1 MLLCEDDPDVARA
14 IADVLEAAG
23 MQVSAVPS
31 VRQAKIALDQAR
43 YDVALV
49 DLHLAD
55 SDGLELVSDLRT
67 HDATR
72 ALPVIVM
79 TARARTS
86 ADAERFSTL
95 QLADWLQ
102 KPIDP
107 SRLLDAIHNVL
118 LELRGRRARILHVED
133 DESLT
138 ELVEELLSDE
148 AEVVRA
154 HSLAQARA
162 HVEAGGFDLVILDA
176 ALGDGSGLDLLPTL
190 HQARRRCTAG
200 HSVQRHRAEP
210 RPVGTSASRA
220 GEVARLGRASARHRS
235 PAGQPS
241 QSRRLRNDRGSGPPW
256 APDGAVRRRRAGHP

>member
-1 MLLCEDDPDVARA
+1 MRVC
-14 IADVLEAAG
+14 
-23 MQVSAVPS
+23 AVPS
-31 VRQAKIALDQAR
+31 VRQAKIAVAQAR

-55 SDGLELVSDLRT
+55 ADGLELVSDLRT

-79 TARARTS
+79 TAKERIS
-86 ADAERFSTL
+86 ADSDRLSTL

-118 LELRGRRARILHVED
+118 LELRDRRAHILHVED

-138 ELVEELLSDE
+138 QLVEELLSDE

-162 HVEAGGFDLVILDA
+162 QVEAGRFDLVILDA

-190 HQARRRCTAG
+190 QQATGDAPPVILYSATEPSRDLSERVQAALVKSRD
-200 HSVQRHRAEP
+200 SVEHLLAT
-210 RPVGTSASRA
+210 V
-220 GEVARLGRASARHRS
+220 
-235 PAGQPS
+235 
-241 QSRRLRNDRGSGPPW
+241 RRLANRP
-256 APDGAVRRRRAGHP
+256 GAEEAAQ